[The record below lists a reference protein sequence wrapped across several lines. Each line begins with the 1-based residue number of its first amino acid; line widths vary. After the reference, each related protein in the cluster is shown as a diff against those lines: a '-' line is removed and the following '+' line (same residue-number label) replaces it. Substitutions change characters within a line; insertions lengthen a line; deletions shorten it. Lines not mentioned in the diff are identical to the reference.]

1 MIRSLCLLFFCCLC
15 LLSFCSPCSE
25 DIENIKDITEKRDV
39 TDHRIKRV
47 VFPKKEWE
55 EQPSETLC
63 SNAKALG
70 QFTKAV
76 GGSGVIIKNGYLIKT
91 WGNPAGRTMWASAT
105 KPVLSTLL
113 LFAAQE
119 GRVKIDGKVRA
130 FMPELLGKD
139 QEITFHHLAN
149 MTSGYARRESPG
161 QAFAYNDYAVKLYHN
176 TLFRRVF
183 SATDPN
189 PILLHRTRLGPL
201 QFQDGDV
208 FEQVG
213 KYGWF
218 VHTSPRDFARI
229 GWFWLNK
236 GNWNGEQLLN
246 KSFFE
251 HYLRNQVSESLPISA
266 KPARD
271 YLGIGTYGGSG
282 NQSQFGPGN
291 YGMNWWFNSGKRI
304 WPSLPEDTFQ
314 ANGHWNK
321 ETVTVI
327 PSMALVV
334 AGVGNFGPF
343 QPGSGSADSL
353 MALIAEACGQEPI
366 R

>member
-1 MIRSLCLLFFCCLC
+1 MTEQRSRAKNETKHLVFPGKEWKQRPAESLCG
-15 LLSFCSPCSE
+15 
-25 DIENIKDITEKRDV
+25 
-39 TDHRIKRV
+39 
-47 VFPKKEWE
+47 
-55 EQPSETLC
+55 
-63 SNAKALG
+63 NAEPLE
-70 QFTKAV
+70 QFTQAV

-91 WGNPAGRTMWASAT
+91 WGNPRGRTMWASAT

-119 GRVKIDGKVRA
+119 GKLEINGKVNP
-130 FMPELLGKD
+130 FLPELLGKD

-161 QAFAYNDYAVKLYHN
+161 QAFAYNDYAIKLYHN
-176 TLFRRVF
+176 TLFNRVF
-183 SATDPN
+183 AADPN
-189 PILLHRTRLGPL
+189 QILMEKNRLGTL

-213 KYGWF
+213 RYGWF

-236 GNWNGEQLLN
+236 GKWKDKQLL
-246 KSFFE
+246 SEDFFAR
-251 HYLRNQVSESLPISA
+251 YLNNQVPESLPISV

-282 NQSQFGPGN
+282 NQSRFGPGN
-291 YGMNWWFNSGKRI
+291 YGMNWWFNTGKRI
-304 WPSLPEDTFQ
+304 WPSLPEDSFQ

-334 AGVGNFGPF
+334 AGVGDFAPFHPGPG
-343 QPGSGSADSL
+343 PADAR
-353 MALIAEACGQEPI
+353 MALLVTACSRRPK
-366 R
+366 